1 MNQEKNEVFEEFFDY
16 ISMLDTLLNKE
27 FMNIEEYT
35 KIKNRILDRMIEANN
50 QFEDINAEK

>member
-1 MNQEKNEVFEEFFDY
+1 MNEVFEDYFNY

-35 KIKNRILDRMIEANN
+35 KIKNRVLDKMIEARKEFN
-50 QFEDINAEK
+50 DINAE